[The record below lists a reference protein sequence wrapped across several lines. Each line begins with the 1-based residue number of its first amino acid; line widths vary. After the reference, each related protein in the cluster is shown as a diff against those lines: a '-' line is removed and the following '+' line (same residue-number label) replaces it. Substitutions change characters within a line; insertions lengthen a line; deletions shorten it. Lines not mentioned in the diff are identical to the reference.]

1 MRSTYSGWQ
10 GHFSSKVLLLNQ
22 LFLSFSFSRKSKE
35 VSWKAI
41 YSSADQLLHHVMVMN
56 RHNKQMDRS
65 YWQFSHDVTK
75 IQAKKL
81 SLLLKFYFHGVLE

>member
-56 RHNKQMDRS
+56 RHNKQIYSIDSFHMTSLKFKLKNYRS
-65 YWQFSHDVTK
+65 YWNFTFMV
-75 IQAKKL
+75 
-81 SLLLKFYFHGVLE
+81 Y